1 MTTSGLLTRRAFACG
16 VAATAGL
23 AAAVPAF
30 RDSRAQAQALIP
42 VRFSLGFVV
51 VGRYAPFY
59 VAKAKG
65 YYKDAG
71 LDVSFLAS
79 QGGTAQSI
87 QAIQSGIAE
96 FATSDLAG
104 LMVGN
109 ASGGSRPR
117 MVAVYY
123 QKPPYAIFST
133 DPGANITKLEDLVGK
148 EIGTGAGSATPGIIK
163 GLMRLKGLDADSVRF
178 TNLDPSVRVAMLL
191 SGKVPAIETF
201 ILGKP
206 GIERN
211 AGSATLRTLL
221 LADAGLDLYSSGLI
235 ATEAYLAAN
244 PQVAKGFVEASLKGW
259 RDSFK
264 DPEEAATLMM
274 EQTTGLTHQS
284 IVDEVKIVRDL
295 CVTPDTAA
303 NGLGTIQPERFRK
316 GVEFLAQYGGFSKSD
331 VDPDKLYSLD
341 FLPKEPVK
349 P

>member
-1 MTTSGLLTRRAFACG
+1 MGKSTHITRRAFSGGLLAS
-16 VAATAGL
+16 TGL
-23 AAAVPAF
+23 AAAAILPGG
-30 RDSRAQAQALIP
+30 RARASGSLTP

-59 VAKAKG
+59 VAHAKG

-96 FATSDLAG
+96 FATSDVAG

-133 DPGANITKLEDLVGK
+133 DPGANITKLEDLVGR
-148 EIGTGAGSATPGIIK
+148 EIGTGAGSATPGIIT
-163 GLMRLKGLDADSVRF
+163 GLMRQKGLNADSVRF

-191 SGKVPAIETF
+191 SGKVEAIETF

-206 GIERN
+206 GIDRN
-211 AGSATLRTLL
+211 AGSTTVRTLL

-235 ATEAYLAAN
+235 ATEDYLSAN
-244 PQVAKGFVEASLKGW
+244 PEIARGFVEASLKGW
-259 RDSFK
+259 RDSFN

-274 EQTTGLTHQS
+274 QQTTGLTHQS

-295 CVTPDTAA
+295 SVTPDTIA
-303 NGLGTIQPERFRK
+303 NGLGTIEPERFRK
-316 GVEFLAQYGGFSKSD
+316 GVQFLAQYGGFSQTE
-331 VDPDKLYSLD
+331 VDPDTLYSLD
-341 FLPKEPVK
+341 FLPTP
-349 P
+349 PIMP